1 MINLYYNNVRENVWL
16 ASLEKGPKGQN
27 FTFWAFTPS
36 GFTNIFSIQKYE
48 IFVFIFSL
56 TLF

>member
-1 MINLYYNNVRENVWL
+1 MYYYMYNVRENIWL

-36 GFTNIFSIQKYE
+36 GFANIISIQKYE
-48 IFVFIFSL
+48 IILPNIVVI
-56 TLF
+56 